1 MNRSV
6 QSCVFLVSVI
16 GFACALPGQN
26 LATPSDAQ
34 RLPCLEAYGD
44 QQPYTTG
51 KPFVATWT
59 ETMTQTRNDG
69 TDSAPI
75 QSLTKIARDSS
86 GRVYQED
93 RIHPHNGIPY
103 RVFSVDDPASGTNY
117 VWTELD
123 KTVHLSHFPK
133 ISSRETQEALRK
145 NPWAKKS
152 WAIPVCVTYGP
163 DSVVDPNEF
172 SIQNLGTSQILGI
185 DAEGILATRNNDPVT
200 EERWYSSDLR
210 IALTTRVS
218 DSRLGTAVREI
229 NSLERVEPDQSLF
242 RIPAGYRIV
251 DALLRHGENR

>member
-123 KTVHLSHFPK
+123 KTVHLIHSPS
-133 ISSRETQEALRK
+133 ISSPQTQEALRK
-145 NPWAKKS
+145 NPWAQKS
-152 WAIPVCVTYGP
+152 WAVPVCVTYGP
-163 DSVVDPNEF
+163 DSVVDNNEF
-172 SIQNLGTSQILGI
+172 SIQNLGASQILGV
-185 DAEGILATRNNDPVT
+185 DVEGILATRNNDPVT

-218 DSRLGTAVREI
+218 DSRFGIAVREI
-229 NSLERVEPDQSLF
+229 KSIERVEPDQSLF
-242 RIPAGYRIV
+242 RIPAGSRVV
-251 DALLRHGENR
+251 DAPSRHGENR